1 MTLSL
6 ISENGGLIH
15 HTHGHR
21 QFPVIRRISE
31 LYRDFTNPEVLF
43 TLTFWGNLLTR
54 SVIASAWVLQVTV
67 LLCVVDQR
75 KSKCYHDVPYVW
87 ISMRR
92 AKVSWKH
99 EGHVPRSQ
107 FPIASPQRGSLDIG
121 ILSSSLNALY
131 ILWLICRT
139 SSDPSIHVE
148 AQLGFWRG
156 LFYNATFP
164 RHNFPWKSRL
174 LQL

>member
-1 MTLSL
+1 MWFYTKAVRELLRKLGFRCCFDFFSTYNRVIKNPSIFFFVHMTLSL

-121 ILSSSLNALY
+121 ILSSPY
-131 ILWLICRT
+131 
-139 SSDPSIHVE
+139 
-148 AQLGFWRG
+148 
-156 LFYNATFP
+156 
-164 RHNFPWKSRL
+164 
-174 LQL
+174 